1 MSPVCFAPDSGGGG
15 GASTP
20 PPWGETKVVGA
31 RLPRV
36 DAYER
41 VSGSAVFTLD
51 LQLPGMLHVAIVRCP
66 HAHARVKRIDTAKA
80 EAMPGVRG
88 VLTGESPGAAIPWYQ
103 GREGPLSLLFDPHC
117 RHEGEEVAAVAADTA
132 LQAHDAA
139 RAVVVEYEEL
149 PFVVDPD
156 KALAPDAPKVHDWG
170 NLLGQPRVTT
180 RGDVAAGFAAADA
193 VVEMTFRTPVQMH
206 TPMEVHVSVAQWDGD
221 RAHGSRQHA
230 GRLRDPRGL
239 AGALKLPLASVR
251 VVGHYMGGGFGSKL
265 ELGKYT
271 VIAALLARRL
281 GRPVKA
287 ALTRE
292 ETFLVAGN
300 RPSNVITLKAGAKRD
315 GTLAALEARLSG
327 PVGAY
332 PTSAV
337 SAYQIGDLYTCPNV
351 KFETTNI
358 LIHAGKARPFRAP
371 GFPSCNWA
379 LEQVVDTL
387 AEKLGLDPVEL
398 RLKNIP
404 AVSQLNDNAPYT
416 STGLARCLAE
426 GAKAFGWTEARRR
439 PKNAGHLR
447 RGVGVAAGMWGY
459 GGDPNATAIV
469 TLYADGSVNLNTGAS
484 DLGTGTKTCARD
496 GRRRRARRRP
506 RPHPGRA
513 RRHRDHQVRA
523 VLGRQPDRAVDDSPA
538 VRAAAIEVKRQV
550 LEIAARAA
558 RQSRSATSPSPTAP
572 WSSPARRD
580 EGCRFPGSSRGSAS
594 AACWSGWHAPPPPG
608 GQARPAVRRPV
619 RRGRGR
625 HEERRGAGA
634 ARSSP
639 PRTRAGHE
647 PPDLRQPGLRGRH
660 PGAGVRPHRG
670 AGARPRPRQDGQR
683 QPGTTTR
690 SRRSSTHPPRPSACR
705 STRTTSSATRWAPR
719 GWASRRTSRRR
730 RRSPTPS
737 STPRRAAAR
746 GAGHPGAPRRRALAA
761 PPVRRRGGR
770 HAARFAYVRPRSLKD
785 AVAELSTPGA
795 RVHAGG
801 TDLLG
806 CLRDRVFTAERVVA

>member
-20 PPWGETKVVGA
+20 APWGETKVVGA

-51 LQLPGMLHVAIVRCP
+51 LQLPGMLHAAIVRCP
-66 HAHARVKRIDTAKA
+66 HAHARVKRIDTARA

-88 VLTGESPGAAIPWYQ
+88 VLTGETPGAAIPWYQ

-156 KALAPDAPKVHDWG
+156 EALAPDAPKVHDWG

-206 TPMEVHVSVAQWDGD
+206 TPMEVHCSVAQWDGD
-221 RAHGSRQHA
+221 RLTVHDSTQGVYAIREA
-230 GRLRDPRGL
+230 L

-251 VVGHYMGGGFGSKL
+251 VASHYMGGGFGSKL

-287 ALTRE
+287 ALSRE

-300 RPSNVITLKAGAKRD
+300 RPSNVITLKAGAKQD
-315 GTLAALEARLSG
+315 GTLTALEARLSG

-332 PTSAV
+332 PYSAV

-351 KFETTNI
+351 KIETTNI

-387 AEKLGLDPVEL
+387 AGKLGLDPVEL
-398 RLKNIP
+398 RLRNIP

-439 PKNAGHLR
+439 PKGSGTLR

-459 GGDPNATAIV
+459 GGEPNATAIV

-484 DLGTGTKTCARD
+484 DLGTGTKT
-496 GRRRRARRRP
+496 
-506 RPHPGRA
+506 
-513 RRHRDHQVRA
+513 
-523 VLGRQPDRAVDDSPA
+523 VLAMVVAEELGVAPDRIQVEHADTATTKYAPSSGGSQTVLVNSPA
-538 VRAAAIEVKRQV
+538 VRAAALEVKRQV
-550 LEIAARAA
+550 LEIAARQLDTPAGDLAVADGAVVVAGAGGTRVPFAELKELGERRMLVGVGTRHPHPEGKVALPFAA
-558 RQSRSATSPSPTAP
+558 QFAEVEVDTRSGAVRVLRVLAAQDSGRVMNRLTFDNQVFGGVLQGLGFALTEERVLDRATGKMVNANWHDYKVPTMLD
-572 WSSPARRD
+572 SPAEAECLPID
-580 EGCRFPGSSRGSAS
+580 PHDTECNTVGAKGLGEPAHIP
-594 AACWSGWHAPPPPG
+594 AATAIANAIHD
-608 GQARPAVRRPV
+608 AV
-619 RRGRGR
+619 
-625 HEERRGAGA
+625 
-634 ARSSP
+634 
-639 PRTRAGHE
+639 
-647 PPDLRQPGLRGRH
+647 
-660 PGAGVRPHRG
+660 GVRPLE
-670 AGARPRPRQDGQR
+670 APVTPARLV
-683 QPGTTTR
+683 
-690 SRRSSTHPPRPSACR
+690 
-705 STRTTSSATRWAPR
+705 
-719 GWASRRTSRRR
+719 
-730 RRSPTPS
+730 
-737 STPRRAAAR
+737 
-746 GAGHPGAPRRRALAA
+746 ALLAAA
-761 PPVRRRGGR
+761 PPEKGGSR
-770 HAARFAYVRPRSLKD
+770 
-785 AVAELSTPGA
+785 
-795 RVHAGG
+795 
-801 TDLLG
+801 
-806 CLRDRVFTAERVVA
+806 

>member
-20 PPWGETKVVGA
+20 APWGETKVVGA

-41 VSGSAVFTLD
+41 VSGSAVYTLD
-51 LQLPGMLHVAIVRCP
+51 LQLPGMLHAAIVRCP

-80 EAMPGVRG
+80 ETMPGVRG

-221 RAHGSRQHA
+221 RLTVWDSTQGVYAIREA
-230 GRLRDPRGL
+230 L

-315 GTLAALEARLSG
+315 GALTALEARLSG

-404 AVSQLNDNAPYT
+404 TVSQLNDNAPYT
-416 STGLARCLAE
+416 STGLARCLTE
-426 GAKAFGWTEARRR
+426 GAVAFGWTEARRR
-439 PKNAGHLR
+439 PKTAGHLR

-484 DLGTGTKTCARD
+484 DLGTGTKT
-496 GRRRRARRRP
+496 
-506 RPHPGRA
+506 
-513 RRHRDHQVRA
+513 
-523 VLGRQPDRAVDDSPA
+523 VLAMVVAEELGVAPDRIQVEHADTATTKFAPSSGGSQTVLVNSPA

-550 LEIAARAA
+550 LEIAARQLDKPVGDLAVADGAVVVAGAGGKRVPFSELKGLGERRMLVGVGMRHPHPEGKLALPFAA
-558 RQSRSATSPSPTAP
+558 QFAEVEVDTRSGAVRVLRVLAAQDSGRVMNRLTFNNQVFGGVVQGLGFALTEERVLDRATGKMVNANWHDYKVPTMLD
-572 WSSPARRD
+572 SPAEAECLPID
-580 EGCRFPGSSRGSAS
+580 PHDTECNTVGAKGLGEPAHIP
-594 AACWSGWHAPPPPG
+594 AATAIANAIHD
-608 GQARPAVRRPV
+608 AV
-619 RRGRGR
+619 
-625 HEERRGAGA
+625 
-634 ARSSP
+634 
-639 PRTRAGHE
+639 
-647 PPDLRQPGLRGRH
+647 
-660 PGAGVRPHRG
+660 GVRPLE
-670 AGARPRPRQDGQR
+670 APVTPARLV
-683 QPGTTTR
+683 
-690 SRRSSTHPPRPSACR
+690 AL
-705 STRTTSSATRWAPR
+705 
-719 GWASRRTSRRR
+719 
-730 RRSPTPS
+730 
-737 STPRRAAAR
+737 
-746 GAGHPGAPRRRALAA
+746 LAA
-761 PPVRRRGGR
+761 Q
-770 HAARFAYVRPRSLKD
+770 
-785 AVAELSTPGA
+785 
-795 RVHAGG
+795 
-801 TDLLG
+801 
-806 CLRDRVFTAERVVA
+806 ERKG